1 MGRRQF
7 DRKRP
12 DIALALEMGWVYAK
26 HSSKGHLV
34 FHHPHGGQHLI
45 LSATLGG
52 GRGERN
58 GIAWIRKNTPR
69 EATA

>member
-1 MGRRQF
+1 
-7 DRKRP
+7 
-12 DIALALEMGWVYAK
+12 MGWVYAK